1 MYLFQLIKERFAAG
15 TPYNQPIGNCGKN
28 TLKWKSALTVI
39 GKKYK
44 DLRRFN
50 FCEKNLIN
58 SVTWITLNLLLPSQL
73 PLDGP
78 GLASCPRM
86 IKQIEYSLNAIISN
100 NLKLWNSS
108 WGTSCSGEKRLIH
121 SLLDSSQGIYIPYS
135 SRSEVYWFINL
146 SQTQCTDRACTLAT
160 INNTSKQDRSCVGS
174 NLFLMLKPSSV
185 PINLHR
191 CWSRERKR
199 SILTG
204 AFTNKHLES
213 HNHSS

>member
-1 MYLFQLIKERFAAG
+1 MYLFQLIKERFGAG

-58 SVTWITLNLLLPSQL
+58 SVTWITLNLLLPSQF
-73 PLDGP
+73 PLDGSGP
-78 GLASCPRM
+78 ASCPRM

-108 WGTSCSGEKRLIH
+108 WGTSCSEEKRLIH
-121 SLLDSSQGIYIPYS
+121 SFLPWYFSGYLHPLFFTKRGLLIYKFVANTVYG
-135 SRSEVYWFINL
+135 SRVDNS
-146 SQTQCTDRACTLAT
+146 DH
-160 INNTSKQDRSCVGS
+160 KQ
-174 NLFLMLKPSSV
+174 
-185 PINLHR
+185 
-191 CWSRERKR
+191 
-199 SILTG
+199 
-204 AFTNKHLES
+204 
-213 HNHSS
+213 